1 MPHFLTNVD
10 MKLISLITIFLRSLE
25 CSKKKYDTIL
35 KKKKFFFRFKATV
48 IDGKSIANT
57 ILNELRQET
66 QEWILKGNRAPSLV
80 AVLVGQNP
88 ASKIYVSNKMKA
100 AKVVGC
106 YIISMEKNKMIVVF
120 NNTYI
125 F

>member
-1 MPHFLTNVD
+1 
-10 MKLISLITIFLRSLE
+10 
-25 CSKKKYDTIL
+25 L
-35 KKKKFFFRFKATV
+35 KKEYFQKFSLTLKYYSFRLNATV
-48 IDGKSIANT
+48 IDGKSIAKT

-66 QEWILKGNRAPSLV
+66 QEWVLKGNRAPHLV

-88 ASKIYVSNKMKA
+88 ASKIYVTNKMKA

-106 YIISMEKNKMIVVF
+106 YTISMEIHF
-120 NNTYI
+120 

>member
-1 MPHFLTNVD
+1 
-10 MKLISLITIFLRSLE
+10 MKLISLFIIFLRFFKFSR
-25 CSKKKYDTIL
+25 KKYDTIL
-35 KKKKFFFRFKATV
+35 KIIFFFRFKATV

-66 QEWILKGNRAPSLV
+66 QEWVLKGNRAPSLV

-106 YIISMEKNKMIVVF
+106 YIILM
-120 NNTYI
+120 
-125 F
+125 

>member
-1 MPHFLTNVD
+1 
-10 MKLISLITIFLRSLE
+10 
-25 CSKKKYDTIL
+25 L
-35 KKKKFFFRFKATV
+35 KKEYVQNFSLTLKYYSFRLNASV

-66 QEWILKGNRAPSLV
+66 QEWVLKGNRAPHLV

-88 ASKIYVSNKMKA
+88 ASKIYVANKMKA

-106 YIISMEKNKMIVVF
+106 YTISMAIYFFLMIIVF
-120 NNTYI
+120 INIYFN
-125 F
+125 